1 MEKSATIQ
9 ARINP
14 EVKREAQKILSQLH
28 ISMSEAI
35 AMYLTQITLHKGIPF
50 EIKIPNELTQN
61 TLKESEDGKNLHRV
75 DNVNDL
81 FEELNC

>member
-1 MEKSATIQ
+1 MDKSATIQ

-14 EVKREAQKILSQLH
+14 EVKREAKKILRQLH

-35 AMYLTQITLHKGIPF
+35 EIYLTQIALHKGIPF
-50 EIKIPNELTQN
+50 EMNTLNEITQK
-61 TLKESEDGKNLHRV
+61 TLKESENGVNLHQV
-75 DNVNDL
+75 NNVNDL

>member
-1 MEKSATIQ
+1 MNKSVTIQ

-14 EVKREAQKILSQLH
+14 EVKREAQEILSQLH
-28 ISMSEAI
+28 ITMSEAI

-50 EIKIPNELTQN
+50 EIKIPNETTEK
-61 TLKESEDGKNLHRV
+61 TLKESEAGKNLHRV
-75 DNVNDL
+75 GNVNNL